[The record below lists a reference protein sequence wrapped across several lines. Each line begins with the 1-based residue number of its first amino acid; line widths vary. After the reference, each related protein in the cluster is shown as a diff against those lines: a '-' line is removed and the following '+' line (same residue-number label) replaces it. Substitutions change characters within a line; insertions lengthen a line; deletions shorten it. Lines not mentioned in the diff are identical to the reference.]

1 MKEAVAICRLAPLES
16 YLWAVLGG
24 YCLETGELDIMH
36 ECFGALGH
44 VDKLEQIERIKS
56 VTNKAHQAA
65 ELRLLAA
72 DSDAAKVVQKNQ
84 PTLEQIKM
92 AIAQNEWNQALQV
105 RFGKKFFVDYFSNA
119 KPLSDFLSSNKI
131 HCTRN
136 FFV

>member
-1 MKEAVAICRLAPLES
+1 MKCNNKLLLERIQSKHLKEAVAICRLAPLES

-105 RFGKKFFVDYFSNA
+105 RFRKMFFVGSFSN
-119 KPLSDFLSSNKI
+119 
-131 HCTRN
+131 
-136 FFV
+136 V